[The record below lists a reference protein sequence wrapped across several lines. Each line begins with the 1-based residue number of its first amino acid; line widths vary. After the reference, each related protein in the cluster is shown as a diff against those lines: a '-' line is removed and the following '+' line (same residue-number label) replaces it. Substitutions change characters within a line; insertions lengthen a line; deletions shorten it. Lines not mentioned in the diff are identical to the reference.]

1 MQINGNSG
9 SIPRLRF
16 SIPII
21 KKYNNLDMTIMER
34 STNRLIMQEELKET
48 RKKGERNLVI

>member
-16 SIPII
+16 SIPIG

-34 STNRLIMQEELKET
+34 SANRLIMQEKLKET